1 MWLQA
6 PQKGAFFVFIEVKM
20 IYPNKSNPD
29 GTRCLRNT
37 LGSCG
42 GCNIAMIGIG
52 LVRWDGLSIKDAESE
67 IRKSYCPTEVD
78 PDISIM
84 INREAS
90 FGMGQSR
97 AENIEGLERIPR
109 QGWLFRRS

>member
-1 MWLQA
+1 
-6 PQKGAFFVFIEVKM
+6 VFIEVKM
-20 IYPNKSNPD
+20 IYPNELIQD

-42 GCNIAMIGIG
+42 GCNIAMIAMG
-52 LVRWDGLSIKDAESE
+52 LVRWNGLSIKDAESQ
-67 IRKSYCPTEVD
+67 IKKSYCPTGID

-84 INREAS
+84 VNREAS
-90 FGMGQSR
+90 YGMGQTR
-97 AENIEGLERIPR
+97 TENLEGLESIPR